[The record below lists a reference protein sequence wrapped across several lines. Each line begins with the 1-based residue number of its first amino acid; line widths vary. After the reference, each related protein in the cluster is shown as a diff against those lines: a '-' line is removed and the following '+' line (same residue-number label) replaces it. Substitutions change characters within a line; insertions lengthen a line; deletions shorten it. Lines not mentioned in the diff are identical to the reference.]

1 MPFGLERQGVKQA
14 RACALHLKPRESVV
28 FRAEKIL
35 SRLLI
40 RVLAL
45 TLAVNA
51 MANAQ
56 TADTISKKAKP
67 LFVFED
73 LAMAGGFTLATM
85 ALAPLDRHVTQQL
98 QKPARQESHLFSR
111 SATIF
116 KLLGQPGAILTSGGL
131 YVLGWADGQRRT
143 EDLGLHALMAEVITG
158 SEIGAI
164 KMIAGRARPYRSP
177 DNARNFGFF
186 RGFKN
191 DDYRS
196 FPSGHTG
203 AAFAF
208 AATVSSETQRWWPGT
223 RWIIGPLLYGSA
235 TLTGLSRIY
244 NDDHWASDVMAAA
257 AIGTFTGIKVVR
269 FQHSHPGNWL
279 DKKFLRAGVSVSNT
293 GELIPTFSIS
303 H

>member
-1 MPFGLERQGVKQA
+1 
-14 RACALHLKPRESVV
+14 
-28 FRAEKIL
+28 L
-35 SRLLI
+35 S
-40 RVLAL
+40 LAIN
-45 TLAVNA
+45 TA
-51 MANAQ
+51 ANAQ

-67 LFVFED
+67 LFVFQD

-98 QKPARQESHLFSR
+98 QKPARQSNQVFSR

-116 KLLGQPGAILTSGGL
+116 KLLGQPGAIVMSGGL
-131 YVLGWADGQRRT
+131 YALGRLDGQRRT
-143 EDLGLHALMAEVITG
+143 EDLGFHALMAEVITG

-186 RGFKN
+186 RGLRN

-223 RWIIGPLLYGSA
+223 RWIIGPILYGGA

-244 NDDHWASDVMAAA
+244 NDQHWASDVMAAA
-257 AIGTFTGIKVVR
+257 ALGTFTGIKVVR

-279 DKKFLRAGVSVSNT
+279 DKKFLRAGVSITNT
-293 GELIPTFSIS
+293 GAIIPTLSLTR
-303 H
+303 